1 MAAVTD
7 KTAKGT
13 ISDEMVESHEDP
25 KEAGV
30 LNCIGE
36 IYL

>member
-7 KTAKGT
+7 KIAEGN
-13 ISDEMVESHEDP
+13 ISDEMVQSHEDP
-25 KEAGV
+25 KEAGI